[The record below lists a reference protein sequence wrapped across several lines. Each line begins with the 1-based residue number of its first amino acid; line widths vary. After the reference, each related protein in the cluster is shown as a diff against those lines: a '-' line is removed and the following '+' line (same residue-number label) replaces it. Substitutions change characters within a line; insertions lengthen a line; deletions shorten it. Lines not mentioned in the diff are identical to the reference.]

1 MNPVTNCLRPL
12 LALASLCLAA
22 GCAAGAIGGAPEPSE
37 FGEPPPGG
45 PLLAAGL
52 EISAITISQSVAID
66 LLRDGVTAEQYSAPL
81 LTGRAGIVRVFVE
94 PADGWV
100 PRSIRGELILRSG
113 DDERVYEDEE
123 EPEGDSSAESFSSTF
138 DFEFSAADLHA
149 DTEIAVRLWE
159 VDQPA
164 EPGPALGDSEDL
176 SRDGAAWPTL
186 GSAPLRATEAGGV
199 VRVMLLPIQYEA
211 DGSGRLPDTSAEQIA
226 FIEERLLQLYPVREI
241 ELSVAAPHPSDIAM
255 EADGTGF
262 SDLLSSLRD
271 VREQRD
277 VPFETYLHAL
287 VSPAT
292 NMMTFCGGACTTG
305 MAYRVG
311 DPFSGSFKV
320 GLGLGFEG
328 DAVARILVHE
338 LGHQH
343 DRGHAPCGNVGNP
356 DLDFPY
362 DNGGIGVDGWD
373 SLGGERL
380 AAEDYADFMS
390 YCPDRWVSD
399 YTWRALHQRML
410 AVEGLRSSRETLP
423 RSTFFSFAVDGLGGI
438 RFERREQ
445 LRFRPT
451 GPQWPVQLLD
461 DRGLVVAM
469 AEASFVAFAD
479 LPGGT
484 LVLPDPGKDVA
495 SVRVGG
501 GAPIALRPA
510 ATPAPLP

>member
-1 MNPVTNCLRPL
+1 MPPPTRRLSPL
-12 LALASLCLAA
+12 VALVGLCLTA
-22 GCAAGAIGGAPEPSE
+22 GCAAGAIGGAAEPSE
-37 FGEPPPGG
+37 FGEPPPEG
-45 PLLAAGL
+45 PQLAAGL
-52 EISAITISQSVAID
+52 EISAVTISQSVSID
-66 LLRDGVTAEQYSAPL
+66 LFRDGSSPDQYSAPL

-94 PADGWV
+94 PADGWTAR
-100 PRSIRGELILRSG
+100 PIRGELSLRSG
-113 DDERVYEDEE
+113 DEELLYEDQE
-123 EPEGDSSAESFSSTF
+123 EPEGSSSAESFASTF
-138 DFEFSAADLHA
+138 DFEFSAHDLHA
-149 DTEIAVRLWE
+149 DTQISVRLWE
-159 VDQPA
+159 A
-164 EPGPALGDSEDL
+164 EDSAEAGQDDDAQA
-176 SRDGAAWPTL
+176 SSGRDGAAWPAL

-211 DGSGRLPDTSAEQIA
+211 DGSSRLPDTSAEQIA
-226 FIEERLLQLYPVREI
+226 FIEDRLLQLYPVREI
-241 ELSVAAPHPSDIAM
+241 DLSVAAPHPSAIAIT
-255 EADGTGF
+255 ADGTGF

-271 VREQRD
+271 VRAQRD
-277 VPFETYLHAL
+277 VPFETYVHAL
-287 VSPAT
+287 VAPAV
-292 NMMTFCGGACTTG
+292 NMMAFCGGACTTG

-328 DAVARILVHE
+328 DSVARILVHE

-362 DNGGIGVDGWD
+362 DSGGIGVDGWD
-373 SLGGERL
+373 SQGGDRL

-410 AVEGLRSSRETLP
+410 AVEGLLSSREVLP
-423 RSTFFSFAVDGLGGI
+423 RAAFVSFAVDGDGGI
-438 RFERREQ
+438 RFERHEQ
-445 LRFRPT
+445 LRFRPV

-461 DRGLVVAM
+461 DRGLVVAV
-469 AEASFVAFAD
+469 AEASFVPFAD

-501 GAPIALRPA
+501 GEPIALAPA
-510 ATPAPLP
+510 ATPARLP